1 VEAIETIYRREAPQV
16 LATLIRLLGSF
27 ELAEEAV
34 QMAFLAAAQQ
44 WPAQGAPRNPRAWL
58 VSAGRFKAIDM
69 LRRRKRFVSVTPE
82 LIEALEQEAEPMPV
96 EDETVPDDMLRLIF
110 VCCHPALPP
119 DAQTALCLREV
130 CGLTT
135 EAIAAAFLAKPA
147 AIGQRIVRAKTRIR
161 NERIAY
167 VVPEG
172 EERDERLD
180 AVLRVVYLVFSE
192 GHSASSG
199 ESLLRAE
206 LCSEAIRLARL
217 LKQLLPHPDIA
228 GLLGLMLI
236 QHSRRASRL
245 DQHGDIVLLAD
256 QNRALWDRPAIREG
270 LAFVDEALGQPPYST
285 YTLQAAIA
293 AVHARARTA
302 GETDWAAI
310 VRLYDLLALADPGPI
325 VELNRAIAVGMR
337 DGPAAGLGLIEP
349 LAANELRDYKFA
361 HFAKAD
367 FLKRLKDL
375 EGAKAAYA
383 RANEFDLLPEE
394 RRFVEKQLLMLTS
407 SGAASEG

>member
-1 VEAIETIYRREAPQV
+1 MDAVDAIYRREAPQV

-44 WPAQGAPRNPRAWL
+44 WPAEGLPNNPRAWL
-58 VSAGRFKAIDM
+58 VSTGRFKAIDL
-69 LRRRKRFVSVTPE
+69 LRRRKRFVGIDPDME
-82 LIEALEQEAEPMPV
+82 KMLEQQPEATSE
-96 EDETVPDDMLRLIF
+96 EDETMSDDLLRLIF

-135 EAIAAAFLAKPA
+135 EAIAAAFLAKPS
-147 AIGQRIVRAKTRIR
+147 AIGQRIVRAKARIR
-161 NERIAY
+161 DQRIPY

-180 AVLRVVYLVFSE
+180 VVLRVIYLLFSE
-192 GHSASSG
+192 GYSASSG
-199 ESLLRAE
+199 DDLMRAE
-206 LCSEAIRLARL
+206 LCGEAIRLARL
-217 LKQLLPHPDIA
+217 VKGYLRHPDIA

-236 QHSRRASRL
+236 QHSRRAARL
-245 DQHGDIVLLAD
+245 DGQGDIIQLAD
-256 QNRALWDRPAIREG
+256 QDRSLWDRHAIREG
-270 LAFVDEALGQPPYST
+270 LAFVDEALGQPPYSS

-293 AVHARARTA
+293 AVHARASSA
-302 GETDWAAI
+302 ADTDWAAI

-325 VELNRAIAVGMR
+325 VALNRAIAVAMR
-337 DGPAAGLGLIEP
+337 DGPETALLLIEA
-349 LAANELRDYKFA
+349 LIEGELSGYKFA

-367 FLKRLKDL
+367 LLRRLGDV
-375 EGAKAAYA
+375 EGAKAAYITA
-383 RANEFDLLPEE
+383 SKFELLPSE
-394 RRFVEKQLLMLTS
+394 RRFVERQLRGL
-407 SGAASEG
+407 E